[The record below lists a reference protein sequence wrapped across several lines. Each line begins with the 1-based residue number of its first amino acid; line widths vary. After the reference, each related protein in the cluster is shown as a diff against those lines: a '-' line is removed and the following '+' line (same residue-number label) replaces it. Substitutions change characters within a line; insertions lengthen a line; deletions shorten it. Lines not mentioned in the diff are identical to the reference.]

1 MVGIV
6 LCGGQSLRM
15 GRDKG
20 LLISS
25 KKITWAQQAFSLL
38 SKLDLEVAFSVN
50 KAQYPIY
57 KRVFFS
63 HKLIPDGRD
72 LNIMGPL
79 LGILTSHT
87 EYPKKN
93 LLVLACDMIEM
104 NLEVIQYLQQQFK
117 QNPGFDAYIFKDKM
131 LPEPLCA
138 IYTAAGLK
146 KIAVKNKKNE
156 LEKHSLIYALEQIN
170 TFIIPIPAGW
180 KKYFLNMNTVSDL
193 QKVVN

>member
-1 MVGIV
+1 MKGIV

-20 LLISS
+20 LLIGS

-50 KAQYPIY
+50 KNQYQIY

-63 HKLIPDGRD
+63 HKLIADSRD

-79 LGILTSHT
+79 LGILTSHL
-87 EYPKKN
+87 EYAKED

-104 NLEVIQYLQQQFK
+104 NIEVLQHLNNQYQH
-117 QNPGFDAYIFKDKM
+117 NPGFDAYVYQDGSM
-131 LPEPLCA
+131 AEPLCA

-146 KIAVKNKKNE
+146 KIVAKYKKKQ
-156 LEKHSLIYALEQIN
+156 LEKFSLVYTLQHLNVHSI
-170 TFIIPIPAGW
+170 TIPAEW
-180 KKYFLNMNTVSDL
+180 KKAFTNMNTVGDL
-193 QKVVN
+193 QKAY